1 MGRDAKKRNHEMGEW
16 GSFEREKL
24 LFEIAFCFFKKKF
37 IHETNMNKINIFQIL
52 KI

>member
-24 LFEIAFCFFKKKF
+24 LFLKKKKF